1 MAAAAAAASTTT
13 NAKEIP
19 WVDAWVRWERNSKT
33 EVDDDNDDDVDNDDE
48 ELHPSTEHY
57 TFTYPTNKG
66 NDDDINLDI
75 KGFADDSE
83 QIWNS
88 TGLAL
93 WRSSRHLCQYLVSEE
108 CKILTDAKSV
118 LELGSGLGRCGLL
131 AHHLTNDNARTVLT
145 DGDTDALKQLR
156 LNIKA
161 NTKADDDNILCVQ
174 LLWGED
180 YAKQFLLQQT
190 SSSEKFDIILGS
202 DLIYVNS
209 VIQPLFET
217 VRVLLKNDDTEKG
230 VFLMAHCSRR
240 EGNEVDMSTVLDVAH
255 EQGFQEEVL
264 IEDDDISVFAFTFRQ
279 EEKQKMNKARTLSSG
294 PNMHTTCL
302 GIILSICCVS
312 GQSTGDESATTST
325 GAVHVST
332 STLLLSAFPLL
343 CIAYILRRFNLGVEN
358 RLLVGIV
365 RAFVQLSIL
374 GLILHP
380 IFLMGMDKPWL
391 VGLCEYSFLQSK

>member
-1 MAAAAAAASTTT
+1 M
-13 NAKEIP
+13 EIP

-33 EVDDDNDDDVDNDDE
+33 EVDDDDVDDDE
-48 ELHPSTEHY
+48 ELPPSTERY
-57 TFTYPTNKG
+57 TFTYPTNG

-108 CKILTDAKSV
+108 CKILIDAKSV

-131 AHHLTNDNARTVLT
+131 AHHLTNDNATTVLT
-145 DGDTDALKQLR
+145 DGD
-156 LNIKA
+156 
-161 NTKADDDNILCVQ
+161 
-174 LLWGED
+174 
-180 YAKQFLLQQT
+180 
-190 SSSEKFDIILGS
+190 
-202 DLIYVNS
+202 
-209 VIQPLFET
+209 
-217 VRVLLKNDDTEKG
+217 
-230 VFLMAHCSRR
+230 
-240 EGNEVDMSTVLDVAH
+240 
-255 EQGFQEEVL
+255 
-264 IEDDDISVFAFTFRQ
+264 TFRQ
-279 EEKQKMNKARTLSSG
+279 EEKQKMNKTKTLSSG

-312 GQSTGDESATTST
+312 GQSTDDESATTST

-380 IFLMGMDKPWL
+380 IFLMGMDMPWL